1 MLKFDIF
8 KHFRFACRE
17 EGGSKKG
24 GALTMPPAPAPTPET
39 KKTQPPPPASF
50 KSDPKVAIRDREEPK
65 KALPSKPP
73 PQMQHHQANLSKR
86 GPNNSP
92 KPPNQYSQRQSPISG
107 PSPGHTTSPPL
118 PFSPSA
124 AAGSSQESQRTM
136 KQQATTRN
144 DLLSLTDF
152 DDLLSVAN
160 KGAPLSSLKSNIE
173 KLSAKEGSSSIIA
186 PLSKSGGASD
196 INVSALSE
204 SSSGE
209 DSSSSSSS
217 ESSNDD
223 SSDMED
229 VPVEKF
235 VIPPVKQLVEIAES
249 NRAPVL
255 GNRPRPQPVAPSMPT
270 DLLCEDLQLSE
281 SGSDSE

>member
-1 MLKFDIF
+1 
-8 KHFRFACRE
+8 
-17 EGGSKKG
+17 
-24 GALTMPPAPAPTPET
+24 MPPAPAPPPEP
-39 KKTQPPPPASF
+39 KKSQPPPLASF
-50 KSDPKVAIRDREEPK
+50 KSDLKVANREREEPK
-65 KALPSKPP
+65 KSLPSKPP
-73 PQMQHHQANLSKR
+73 PQMPHHQANLSKR

-92 KPPNQYSQRQSPISG
+92 KPLNQFSQRQSPISG

-124 AAGSSQESQRTM
+124 SAGSSQESQRAL
-136 KQQATTRN
+136 KQQATSRN

-173 KLSAKEGSSSIIA
+173 KLSAKESSSSIIT
-186 PLSKSGGASD
+186 PLSKSGGAND
-196 INVSALSE
+196 VSALSE

-235 VIPPVKQLVEIAES
+235 VIPPVVAAES

-255 GNRPRPQPVAPSMPT
+255 GNTNNNRPRPPPVAPSMPT

>member
-1 MLKFDIF
+1 MF
-8 KHFRFACRE
+8 CRE

-24 GALTMPPAPAPTPET
+24 GALTMPPAPAPPPET
-39 KKTQPPPPASF
+39 KKSQPPPLASF
-50 KSDPKVAIRDREEPK
+50 KSDPKVANRDREEPK
-65 KALPSKPP
+65 KALLSNPP
-73 PQMQHHQANLSKR
+73 PQMQHHQPNLSKR

-92 KPPNQYSQRQSPISG
+92 KPPNQFSQRQSPISG

-124 AAGSSQESQRTM
+124 AAGSSQESQKTI
-136 KQQATTRN
+136 KQQTTSRN

-173 KLSAKEGSSSIIA
+173 KLSAKDSSSSINA
-186 PLSKSGGASD
+186 PLSKSGSASGGAND
-196 INVSALSE
+196 VSALSE

-217 ESSNDD
+217 ESSDND

-235 VIPPVKQLVEIAES
+235 VIPPVKQLPEITAES
-249 NRAPVL
+249 SRVPVL